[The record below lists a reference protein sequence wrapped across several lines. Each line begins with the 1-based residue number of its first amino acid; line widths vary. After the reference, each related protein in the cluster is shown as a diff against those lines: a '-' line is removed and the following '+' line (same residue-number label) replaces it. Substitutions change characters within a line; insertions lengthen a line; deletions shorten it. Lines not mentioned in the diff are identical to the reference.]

1 MSPEERN
8 TFVSLLCNLLVNGYV
23 IWRLREMFAA
33 GAFNGPDALQVWA
46 QMTLWVIG
54 AAIVLTI
61 LLTIAFNIVFAIATG
76 DHDPSFL
83 KDERDAVFEMRG
95 NGATTLLMVLG
106 FIGSIVALA
115 VGSSALTA
123 FLILYFLTAAG
134 SLMGDIVKLLSY
146 RAGG

>member
-1 MSPEERN
+1 
-8 TFVSLLCNLLVNGYV
+8 V
-23 IWRLREMFAA
+23 
-33 GAFNGPDALQVWA
+33 
-46 QMTLWVIG
+46 
-54 AAIVLTI
+54 VLTI

-76 DHDPSFL
+76 DRDPSFQ
-83 KDERDAVFEMRG
+83 KDERDAMFEMRG

-115 VGSSALTA
+115 AGSSALTA